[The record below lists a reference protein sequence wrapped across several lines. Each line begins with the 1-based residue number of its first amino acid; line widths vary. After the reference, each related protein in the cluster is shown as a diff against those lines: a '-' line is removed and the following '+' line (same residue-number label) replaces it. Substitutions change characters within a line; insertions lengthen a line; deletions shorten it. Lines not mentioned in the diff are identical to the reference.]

1 MNSTTTHSRV
11 VQRRISNP
19 MAAQTEFDNIRN
31 GEIPIVLVPSWATFF
46 KFLYT
51 IPSGVFVL
59 YQKWHAKQGLLPPGL
74 IMFWPA
80 WYRVSHIVT
89 RQSRTYNAPVQNCP
103 TSDNVMVHID
113 VSITFQIQ
121 DAEVFVYEL
130 GAHRFDEFLSAQTD
144 EAIRGLVH
152 EVEAM
157 QVHDLREEF
166 AMGMKSGLN
175 SKANPFGVTILNV
188 KITNVQL
195 PPDLSKTLQNTTS
208 FKTMMEQQEK
218 KHTADMR
225 ILLDDAEQKLT
236 AIRKNNERSVQ
247 NLRAA
252 QQRALVSREEQLV
265 TTRTKLEVAQ
275 VNEKTTAAVN
285 LTQAKSKKVNAKAEG
300 ERRKVEMVEKIRAE
314 TEADKIRAD
323 QDLENE
329 KIKAASS
336 ILAAKSTAQGILADA
351 KTEEMASR
359 QLSELRSFNV
369 KNRRLDVLAKI
380 AESGKMVIGGD
391 TGEKL
396 LGALC
401 PGGPEDLS
409 K

>member
-1 MNSTTTHSRV
+1 MDHSRV

-19 MAAQTEFDNIRN
+19 MDAQTEFDKVQR
-31 GEIPIVLVPSWATFF
+31 GEIPIVLVPTWALFF
-46 KFLYT
+46 KFLYKV
-51 IPSGVFVL
+51 PSGVFVL

-74 IMFWPA
+74 ITLWPA
-80 WYRVSHIVT
+80 WYRISHIVT

-103 TSDNVMVHID
+103 TRDNVMVHID
-113 VSITFQIQ
+113 VSITFQIN
-121 DAEVFVYEL
+121 DAELFVYEL

-157 QVHDLREEF
+157 EVHDLREEF

-195 PPDLSKTLQNTTS
+195 PPDLSQTLQNTTS

-225 ILLDDAEQKLT
+225 ILLDNAEQKLT
-236 AIRKNNERSVQ
+236 AIKRNNERGVQ
-247 NLRAA
+247 DLRAA

-265 TTRTKLEVAQ
+265 TSRTSLEVSM
-275 VNEKTTAAVN
+275 VNAKTEASVAK
-285 LTQAKSKKVNAKAEG
+285 TQADSQKLNAKAEG
-300 ERRKVEMVEKIRAE
+300 ERRKIEVVEKIRAE
-314 TEADKIRAD
+314 AEADKIRAD
-323 QDLENE
+323 QQLQND
-329 KIKAASS
+329 KIKAASAV
-336 ILAAKSTAQGILADA
+336 LAAKSQAEGVLADA
-351 KTEEMASR
+351 ATEEMASR
-359 QLSELRSFNV
+359 QLSEVRSFNV
-369 KNRRLDVLAKI
+369 KNSRLDVLAKI
-380 AESGKMVIGGD
+380 AATGKMVIGGD
-391 TGEKL
+391 TGERL

-401 PGGPEDLS
+401 PGGPEDLT
-409 K
+409 KLAAR